1 MKYMIKKRKF
11 VFFLAAALI
20 WSLQLVPA
28 QAAPHPLSSNI
39 VTQEGTVYTITKENN
54 LTVRRPYTS
63 PGAFL
68 SFSYN
73 TWDTIVG
80 ASAEDM
86 ALPVGS
92 FIAPQDGKII
102 CSDRGADKGTC
113 YLITSG
119 KKAGFTSANVFT
131 QLGYNFSYVM
141 SGDVSFLPSTANIDT
156 PTAPH
161 NPGTL
166 INKDGTVYL
175 VANNGLLG
183 LPNWDTLKSWGYS
196 PTDIIPA
203 NSADRNLTVVGTLV
217 PKQPEQI
224 SPTNLENTTPT
235 PTPTP
240 TVNPSSMTATSPSI
254 TGPTSAQAG
263 VAANYYFRST
273 DKDGSYDGGL
283 ITYTI
288 NWGDGTTTNSPV
300 GFPSGVSYNAS
311 HSWTSAGTYTISVTA
326 TPALGSPAGGIYQ
339 VTVH

>member
-1 MKYMIKKRKF
+1 MIKKRKF

-39 VTQEGTVYTITKENN
+39 VTPEGTVYTITKENN

-217 PKQPEQI
+217 PKQP
-224 SPTNLENTTPT
+224 
-235 PTPTP
+235 
-240 TVNPSSMTATSPSI
+240 
-254 TGPTSAQAG
+254 
-263 VAANYYFRST
+263 
-273 DKDGSYDGGL
+273 
-283 ITYTI
+283 
-288 NWGDGTTTNSPV
+288 
-300 GFPSGVSYNAS
+300 
-311 HSWTSAGTYTISVTA
+311 
-326 TPALGSPAGGIYQ
+326 
-339 VTVH
+339 